1 MPLSCHKRQ
10 MPLTVNILVVRD
22 GAMISKVGGAKIPL
36 NIGYI
41 ADEAPHHEREAV
53 CPADLHFS
61 GL

>member
-1 MPLSCHKRQ
+1 